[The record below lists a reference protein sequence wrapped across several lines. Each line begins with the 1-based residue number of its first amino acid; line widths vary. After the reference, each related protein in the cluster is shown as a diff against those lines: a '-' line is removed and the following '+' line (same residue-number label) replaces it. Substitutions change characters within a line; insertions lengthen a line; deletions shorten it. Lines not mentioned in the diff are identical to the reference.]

1 MKPQNKH
8 PHAAATKSAKRSG
21 GFRKRTITPLE
32 FVGAVASIATEAPTL
47 QKIWVDREMD
57 PGFREKLMFAV
68 ARHNDAKYCSWA
80 HHEWAVIEGVSEEEL
95 AHIEQLD
102 RTHFDRKTWLAIT
115 FVRELIA
122 TNFGRVSR
130 ARMQQMRA
138 RYSAEE
144 IRQITSGGQGH
155 GCAQPELEYLR
166 CLPLAPERK
175 ALAERPDRRRSDHVR
190 DSLLRLPAVARV
202 LLTLIETLHRRGGA
216 PDDRLHQ
223 EDGCPVRVSGTR
235 AQTIRAAAQTTRAG
249 AQASRTGAPRAAV
262 RASHASP
269 PRPDACGGARGR
281 ARPEPLAEQHLPVL
295 PGVDARPAQEAASE
309 RPASSCW
316 PHRTRRI

>member
-1 MKPQNKH
+1 MKPQNNH
-8 PHAAATKSAKRSG
+8 PHAAATKSARRSG

-130 ARMQQMRA
+130 ERMQQLRA
-138 RYSAEE
+138 RFSAEE
-144 IRQITSGGQGH
+144 IRQIT
-155 GCAQPELEYLR
+155 L
-166 CLPLAPERK
+166 
-175 ALAERPDRRRSDHVR
+175 
-190 DSLLRLPAVARV
+190 VARV
-202 LLTLIETLHRRGGA
+202 MDALNLSSNTFDAFLSRLSGKPSPNGRIVDEAIMSAIVSCAFPPLLAFFSRSSNRSIDEVVRRMIDYIRKMDAQSASAEQGRRSPA
-216 PDDRLHQ
+216 PPRKQ
-223 EDGCPVRVSGTR
+223 PE
-235 AQTIRAAAQTTRAG
+235 
-249 AQASRTGAPRAAV
+249 QARKQAPRA
-262 RASHASP
+262 RRGHG
-269 PRPDACGGARGR
+269 PRLARV
-281 ARPEPLAEQHLPVL
+281 A
-295 PGVDARPAQEAASE
+295 PAA
-309 RPASSCW
+309 
-316 PHRTRRI
+316 